1 MNYIKTK
8 IFQYIIFVCI
18 LIKFLKNNK
27 YNNIYNNMNNNIYN
41 NIIKVQIPIN
51 Y

>member
-8 IFQYIIFVCI
+8 IFQYIICVSI
-18 LIKFLKNNK
+18 LINILNINK
-27 YNNIYNNMNNNIYN
+27 YNNIQNNSNNNIYN